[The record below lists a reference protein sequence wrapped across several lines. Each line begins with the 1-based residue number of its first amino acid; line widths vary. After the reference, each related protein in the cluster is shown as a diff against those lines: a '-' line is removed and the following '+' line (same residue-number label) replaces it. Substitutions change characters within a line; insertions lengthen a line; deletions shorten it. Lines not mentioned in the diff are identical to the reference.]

1 MRNGST
7 AEHQK
12 TSHMKTYNFRII
24 TTAVMERV
32 ETFEV
37 RGKTLDEARERFR
50 YNVEKY
56 GTLFDAVDT
65 EYHEVEAIDVQYLD
79 QEGRYVELLSVDDLD

>member
-1 MRNGST
+1 MRSGST
-7 AEHQK
+7 AKHQK
-12 TSHMKTYNFRII
+12 TNHMKTYNFRII

-65 EYHEVEAIDVQYLD
+65 EYHEVEEIDVQYLD
-79 QEGRYVELLSVDDLD
+79 QEGRYVEILSVDDLD